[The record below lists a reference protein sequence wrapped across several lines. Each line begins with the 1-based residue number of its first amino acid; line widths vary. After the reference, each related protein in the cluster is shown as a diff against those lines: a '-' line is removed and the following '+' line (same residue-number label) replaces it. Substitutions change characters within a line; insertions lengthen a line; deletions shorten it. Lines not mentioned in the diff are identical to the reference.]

1 MPERSPRRLLIY
13 SHDSFGL
20 GHLRRCRSIA
30 QSLIARDPGLSV
42 RILSGLPL
50 VARFEFDPR
59 IQITLVPAII
69 KQKSGD
75 YRAVAPDQDL
85 SEAIEARA
93 RIIRDTAEAFQP
105 SLMLVDKEPLGIR
118 GEMLPTLQ
126 LLKARGVPII
136 LGLRD
141 VMDEP
146 ARLSQEWTRKQSAE
160 AVESFYDEM
169 WIYGLP
175 QIYDPLEGIALSD
188 AVRRR
193 IVYTSYLRRNEAI
206 PGPIPAVG
214 AAPERPFLLITP
226 GGGGDGEDMVDW
238 VLSARETVARR
249 RLEPLPPMKIVC
261 GPFMSAKRR
270 AEFER
275 RAARLVD
282 VTFADFAPNLES
294 LLAMAV
300 GVVAMGGYN
309 TFCEILSYDR
319 PALIVPRTEPRLEQA
334 IRAERAAALGLIAS
348 LSDDGVRDPLAMIDA
363 LRALANQPRPS
374 SVTIRGLLD
383 GHEAIARRV
392 DHWLLEQASSDRP
405 GASDYR
411 AAVVAA
417 AASPAL

>member
-118 GEMLPTLQ
+118 GEMLPTLR

-146 ARLSQEWTRKQSAE
+146 ARLSQEWSRKQSAE
-160 AVESFYDEM
+160 AVESFYDEL

-294 LLAMAV
+294 LLAMAA

-374 SVTIRGLLD
+374 SVTIPGLLD

-392 DHWLLEQASSDRP
+392 DHWLLEQAPSDRP
-405 GASDYR
+405 GAATYR

-417 AASPAL
+417 AACPAL

>member
-1 MPERSPRRLLIY
+1 MPDRSPRRLLIY

-30 QSLIARDPGLSV
+30 QSLIARDPQLSV

-85 SEAIEARA
+85 NEAIDARG
-93 RIIRDTAEAFQP
+93 RIIRETAEAFQP

-118 GEMLPTLQ
+118 GEMLPTLRY
-126 LLKARGVPII
+126 LKERGVPII

-146 ARLSQEWTRKQSAE
+146 ERLSQEWVRKQSTD
-160 AVESFYDEM
+160 AVESFYDEL

-175 QIYDPLEGIALSD
+175 QIYDPLVGIPLSD
-188 AVRRR
+188 AVKRR
-193 IVYTSYLRRNEAI
+193 IVYTSYLRRDEAN
-206 PGPIPAVG
+206 PLAGQAAG
-214 AAPERPFLLITP
+214 APDRPFLLITP

-238 VLSARETVARR
+238 VLSARETIARR
-249 RLEPLPPMKIVC
+249 RLEALPPMKIVC

-275 RAARLVD
+275 RAARLPD

-294 LLAMAV
+294 LLAIAA

-334 IRAERAAALGLIAS
+334 IRAERAAALGLVTAI
-348 LSDDGVRDPLAMIDA
+348 SDDGLRDPMAMVAA
-363 LRALANQPRPS
+363 LRVLLTQARPS
-374 SVTIRGLLD
+374 AVTIPGLLD
-383 GHEAIARRV
+383 GHDVIARRV
-392 DHWLLEQASSDRP
+392 AHWIDPKQDRVARSKAGEPLLE
-405 GASDYR
+405 
-411 AAVVAA
+411 AVGPDHR
-417 AASPAL
+417 SFL

>member
-146 ARLSQEWTRKQSAE
+146 ARLSQEWSRKQSAE
-160 AVESFYDEM
+160 AVESFYDEI

-226 GGGGDGEDMVDW
+226 GGGGDGEHMVDW

-294 LLAMAV
+294 LLAMAA

-348 LSDDGVRDPLAMIDA
+348 LSGDGVRDPLAMIDA

-374 SVTIRGLLD
+374 SVTIPGLLD
-383 GHEAIARRV
+383 GHEAIAGRV

-411 AAVVAA
+411 PAVVAA
-417 AASPAL
+417 DACPAL

>member
-59 IQITLVPAII
+59 IHITLVPAII

-93 RIIRDTAEAFQP
+93 RIIRETAEAYKP

-118 GEMLPTLQ
+118 GEMLPTLKF
-126 LLKARGVPII
+126 LKERGVPII

-146 ARLSQEWTRKQSAE
+146 TRLSQEWDRKQSTE
-160 AVESFYDEM
+160 AVESFYGEL

-175 QIYDPLEGIALSD
+175 QFYDPLLGIELSE
-188 AVRRR
+188 AVRER
-193 IVYTSYLRRNEAI
+193 IVYTSYLRRNEAV
-206 PGPIPAVG
+206 PRPSLAAG

-238 VLSARETVARR
+238 VLSARETVSRR

-294 LLAMAV
+294 LLAMAA

-334 IRAERAAALGLIAS
+334 IRAERAAALGLVAA
-348 LSDDGVRDPLAMIDA
+348 LADDGVRDPLAMVKA
-363 LRALANQPRPS
+363 LRALTGQPRPS
-374 SVTIRGLLD
+374 SVTIPGLLE

-392 DHWLLEQASSDRP
+392 DHWFRRQPSPDWP
-405 GASDYR
+405 GPADHR
-411 AAVVAA
+411 AAV
-417 AASPAL
+417 AASDACSVL